1 MRSALNKDF
10 IRDILKSKG
19 RFLSIVAIVAL
30 GVAFFTGVKSSPIV
44 MKTSSDKYYDKYN
57 LMDIR
62 LISTLGLTD
71 KDVDDIKNI
80 EGVEGVYPTYSI
92 DVISIYN
99 STEKVLKVHGLDLNK
114 LNDKKNYI
122 NQLKLIKGRLPQK
135 SGECV
140 LEIPKIKALNYP
152 IGSEISLSSGKDDK
166 LSKSLSK
173 SKYKV
178 VGYVETP
185 YYLSQEKG
193 NSSIGGGVIEGAI
206 MIPESDFKMDTYTEM
221 FLTVKSAKE
230 LDTYG
235 DEYSN
240 LVKTVTDKIENMKNK
255 LTTRRYNEV
264 VKKAEDKIQKQEDK
278 LSKAKKDFDK
288 GKKEYVVGRIY
299 IEKENEENKLKSEN
313 EIKEAENKILDASEQ
328 IEDGK
333 AQLKNEKKRAFEQ
346 IEEGKIKLANA
357 ETDLKNGQ
365 KKYQTALKKFN
376 SNKETAESEI
386 KKAESDL
393 EELSNQIDDLKNGN
407 KLIEKQLQNEQ
418 LSEVER
424 SELENKLNENLYIL
438 SVMQQKYKDGTDKLE
453 SSKSELLLGEKK
465 LKETKAT
472 LEASEKKI
480 ANEKTKL
487 KSSEKLA
494 EEKFKKA
501 EEELY
506 QRENQIEEAKL
517 ELKENKA
524 KLKTE
529 LNKAKKE
536 LQEAEEKI
544 ADGEEKIKDA
554 KKQIKKIEKPTLYI
568 LDRDSHQSFVE
579 YEGCANSIDA
589 LAKIFPVFFFAVAAL
604 VCLTTMT
611 RMVDEQRINIGTL
624 KGLGYKTSQ
633 ISKKYILYA
642 LIACLTGS
650 ILGLAIGFSVFP
662 TVIFF
667 AYGMM
672 YSIEN
677 IVYVFS
683 IPIAIGITS
692 LALIIITLSAYM
704 ACSKELKETPAILMR
719 PKAPKSGKRI
729 LLERVPFIWNRFSFI
744 SKVTVRNI
752 FRYKKRFLM
761 TVLGIAGCTALI
773 LTGFG
778 IKDSI
783 EMILTGQYGTLF
795 KYDMSLVIQ
804 SDMTDK
810 QIYELRKNLSD
821 IDEINKYEFFSYEN
835 GDIKVNNTTKEITIV
850 VPENLK
856 KMDKFIHLQDRK
868 TQNPIELNNK
878 GIVLT
883 EKIARDLGVKAGDE
897 IELINS
903 DDKKAKIKVSHI
915 TENYISHYAYI
926 SPENYI
932 KLFEKDLD
940 FNRLI
945 GILNNP
951 SVKIEDKLSKK
962 LFDIETVDGITFN
975 TASKETFHN
984 TIKNLNYV
992 VLIMII
998 SAGALAFVVLYN
1010 LTNVNISERIR
1021 EIATIKVLGF
1031 YDKEVSAYIYR
1042 ENIILTIIGTVVG
1055 LGLGTILHKFI
1066 MVTVEIQSMMF
1077 GRVIDISS
1085 YFIAAVL
1092 TIVLSLFV
1100 NLAMFYKLRNVKMV
1114 ESLKSVD

>member
-288 GKKEYVVGRIY
+288 GKKEY
-299 IEKENEENKLKSEN
+299 EENKLKSEN

-346 IEEGKIKLANA
+346 IEEGKIKLASA

-376 SNKETAESEI
+376 SNKKTAESEI

-704 ACSKELKETPAILMR
+704 ACRKELKETPAILMR

-940 FNRLI
+940 FNRVI

>member
-288 GKKEYVVGRIY
+288 GKKEY
-299 IEKENEENKLKSEN
+299 EENKLKSEN

-346 IEEGKIKLANA
+346 IEEGKIKLASA

-376 SNKETAESEI
+376 SNKKTAESEI

-642 LIACLTGS
+642 LIACITGS

-692 LALIIITLSAYM
+692 LALIIIILSAYM
-704 ACSKELKETPAILMR
+704 ACRKELKETPAILMR

-856 KMDKFIHLQDRK
+856 NMDKFIHLQDRK
-868 TQNPIELNNK
+868 TQNPIKLNNK

-962 LFDIETVDGITFN
+962 LFDIETIDGITFN

>member
-288 GKKEYVVGRIY
+288 GKKEY
-299 IEKENEENKLKSEN
+299 EENKLKSEN

-376 SNKETAESEI
+376 SNKKTAESEI

-692 LALIIITLSAYM
+692 LALIIIILSAYM
-704 ACSKELKETPAILMR
+704 ACRKELKETPAILMR

-903 DDKKAKIKVSHI
+903 DDKKVKIKVSNI
-915 TENYISHYAYI
+915 TENYISHYVYI
-926 SPENYI
+926 SPENYT

-940 FNRLI
+940 FNRVI

-962 LFDIETVDGITFN
+962 LFDIDTIDGITFN

-1077 GRVIDISS
+1077 GRVIDMSS

>member
-288 GKKEYVVGRIY
+288 GKKEY
-299 IEKENEENKLKSEN
+299 EENKLKSEN

-346 IEEGKIKLANA
+346 IEEGKIKLASA

-376 SNKETAESEI
+376 SNKKTAESEI

-692 LALIIITLSAYM
+692 LALIIIILSAYM

-835 GDIKVNNTTKEITIV
+835 GDIKVNNTKKEITIV
-850 VPENLK
+850 VPENLE

-868 TQNPIELNNK
+868 TQNPIKLNNK

>member
-44 MKTSSDKYYDKYN
+44 MKASSDKYYDKYN

-80 EGVEGVYPTYSI
+80 KGVEGVYPTYSL
-92 DVISIYN
+92 DAISIYN

-166 LSKSLSK
+166 LSKSLNK

-288 GKKEYVVGRIY
+288 GKKEY
-299 IEKENEENKLKSEN
+299 EENKLKSEN

-346 IEEGKIKLANA
+346 IEEGKIKLASA

-376 SNKETAESEI
+376 SNKKTAESEI

-692 LALIIITLSAYM
+692 LALIIIILSAYM
-704 ACSKELKETPAILMR
+704 ACRKELKETPAILMR

-835 GDIKVNNTTKEITIV
+835 GDIKVNNTKKEITIV
-850 VPENLK
+850 VPENLE

-940 FNRLI
+940 FNRVI

-962 LFDIETVDGITFN
+962 LFDIETIDGITFN

>member
-80 EGVEGVYPTYSI
+80 EGVEGVYPTYSL
-92 DVISIYN
+92 DAISIYK

-152 IGSEISLSSGKDDK
+152 IGSEISLSSGTDDK

-288 GKKEYVVGRIY
+288 GKKEY
-299 IEKENEENKLKSEN
+299 EENKLKSEN

-376 SNKETAESEI
+376 SNKKTAESEI

-704 ACSKELKETPAILMR
+704 ACRKELKETPAILMR

-926 SPENYI
+926 SPENYT

-940 FNRLI
+940 FNRVI

-1077 GRVIDISS
+1077 GRVIDMSS
-1085 YFIAAVL
+1085 YFIATVL

>member
-288 GKKEYVVGRIY
+288 GKKEY
-299 IEKENEENKLKSEN
+299 EENKLKSEN

-346 IEEGKIKLANA
+346 IEEGKVKLASA

-376 SNKETAESEI
+376 SNKKTAESEI

-517 ELKENKA
+517 ELKENKV

-692 LALIIITLSAYM
+692 LALIIIILSAYM
-704 ACSKELKETPAILMR
+704 ACRKELKETPAILMR

-962 LFDIETVDGITFN
+962 LFDIDTIDGITFN

>member
-80 EGVEGVYPTYSI
+80 KGVEGVYPTYSL
-92 DVISIYN
+92 DAISIYN

-152 IGSEISLSSGKDDK
+152 IGSEISLSSGTDDK
-166 LSKSLSK
+166 LSKSLNK

-206 MIPESDFKMDTYTEM
+206 MIPKSDFKMDTYTEM

-288 GKKEYVVGRIY
+288 GKKEY
-299 IEKENEENKLKSEN
+299 EENKLKSEN

-346 IEEGKIKLANA
+346 IEEGKIKLASA

-376 SNKETAESEI
+376 SNKKTAESEI

-692 LALIIITLSAYM
+692 LALIIIILSAYM
-704 ACSKELKETPAILMR
+704 ACRKELKETPAILMR

-835 GDIKVNNTTKEITIV
+835 GDIKVNNTKKEITIV
-850 VPENLK
+850 VPENLE

>member
-288 GKKEYVVGRIY
+288 GKKEY
-299 IEKENEENKLKSEN
+299 EENKLKSEN

-376 SNKETAESEI
+376 SNKKTAESEI

-704 ACSKELKETPAILMR
+704 ACRKELKETPAILMR

-868 TQNPIELNNK
+868 TQNPIKLNNK

-940 FNRLI
+940 FNRVI

>member
-80 EGVEGVYPTYSI
+80 KGVEGVYPTYSL
-92 DVISIYN
+92 DAISIYN

-288 GKKEYVVGRIY
+288 GKKEY
-299 IEKENEENKLKSEN
+299 EENKLKSEN

-346 IEEGKIKLANA
+346 IEEGKIKLASA

-376 SNKETAESEI
+376 SNKKTAESEI

-692 LALIIITLSAYM
+692 LALIIIILSAYM
-704 ACSKELKETPAILMR
+704 ACRKELKETPAILMR

-835 GDIKVNNTTKEITIV
+835 GDIKVNNTKKEITIV

-940 FNRLI
+940 FNRVI

-962 LFDIETVDGITFN
+962 LFDIETIDGITFN

>member
-80 EGVEGVYPTYSI
+80 KGVEGVYPTYSL
-92 DVISIYN
+92 DAISIYN

-288 GKKEYVVGRIY
+288 GKKEY
-299 IEKENEENKLKSEN
+299 EENKLKSEN

-346 IEEGKIKLANA
+346 IEEGKIKLASA

-376 SNKETAESEI
+376 SNKKTAESEI

-692 LALIIITLSAYM
+692 LALIIIILSAYM
-704 ACSKELKETPAILMR
+704 ACRKELKETPAILMR

-926 SPENYI
+926 SPENYT

-940 FNRLI
+940 FNRVI

-962 LFDIETVDGITFN
+962 LFDIETIDGITFN

>member
-288 GKKEYVVGRIY
+288 GKKEY
-299 IEKENEENKLKSEN
+299 EENKLKSEN

-346 IEEGKIKLANA
+346 IEEGKVKLASA

-376 SNKETAESEI
+376 SNKKTAESEI

-642 LIACLTGS
+642 LIACITGS

-704 ACSKELKETPAILMR
+704 ACRKELKETPAILMR

-1077 GRVIDISS
+1077 GRVIDVSS
-1085 YFIAAVL
+1085 YFIATVL

>member
-288 GKKEYVVGRIY
+288 GKKEY
-299 IEKENEENKLKSEN
+299 EENKLKSEN

-346 IEEGKIKLANA
+346 IEEGKVKLASA

-376 SNKETAESEI
+376 SNKKTAESEI

-704 ACSKELKETPAILMR
+704 ACRKELKETPAILMR

-868 TQNPIELNNK
+868 TQNPIKLNNK

-903 DDKKAKIKVSHI
+903 DDKKVKIKVSNI
-915 TENYISHYAYI
+915 TENYISHYVYI
-926 SPENYI
+926 SPENYT

-940 FNRLI
+940 FNRVI

-962 LFDIETVDGITFN
+962 LFDIETIDGITFN

>member
-44 MKTSSDKYYDKYN
+44 MKASSDKYYDKYN

-80 EGVEGVYPTYSI
+80 KGVEGVYPTYSL
-92 DVISIYN
+92 DAISIYN

-288 GKKEYVVGRIY
+288 GKKEY
-299 IEKENEENKLKSEN
+299 EENKLKSEN

-346 IEEGKIKLANA
+346 IEEGKVKLASA

-376 SNKETAESEI
+376 SNKKTAESEI

-642 LIACLTGS
+642 LIACITGS

-704 ACSKELKETPAILMR
+704 ACRKELKETPAILMR

-835 GDIKVNNTTKEITIV
+835 GDIKVNNTKKEITIV
-850 VPENLK
+850 VPENLE

-940 FNRLI
+940 FNRVI

-1077 GRVIDISS
+1077 GRVIDMSS

>member
-288 GKKEYVVGRIY
+288 GKKEY
-299 IEKENEENKLKSEN
+299 EENKLKSEN

-376 SNKETAESEI
+376 SNKKTAESEI

-704 ACSKELKETPAILMR
+704 ACRKELKETPAILMR

-926 SPENYI
+926 SPENYT

-1077 GRVIDISS
+1077 GRVIDMSS

>member
-288 GKKEYVVGRIY
+288 GKKEY
-299 IEKENEENKLKSEN
+299 EENKLKSEN

-346 IEEGKIKLANA
+346 IEECKIKLANA

-376 SNKETAESEI
+376 SNKKTAESEI

-704 ACSKELKETPAILMR
+704 ACRKELKETPAILMR

-868 TQNPIELNNK
+868 TQNPIKLNNK

-962 LFDIETVDGITFN
+962 LFDIDTIDGITFN

-1077 GRVIDISS
+1077 GRVIDVSS
-1085 YFIAAVL
+1085 YFIATVL

>member
-288 GKKEYVVGRIY
+288 GKKEY
-299 IEKENEENKLKSEN
+299 EENKLKSEN

-376 SNKETAESEI
+376 SNKKTAESEI

-692 LALIIITLSAYM
+692 LALIIIILSAYM
-704 ACSKELKETPAILMR
+704 ACRKELKETPAILMR

-850 VPENLK
+850 VPENLE

-940 FNRLI
+940 FNRVI

-1077 GRVIDISS
+1077 GRVIDMSS

>member
-80 EGVEGVYPTYSI
+80 KGVEGVYPTYSL
-92 DVISIYN
+92 DAISIYN

-166 LSKSLSK
+166 LSKSLNK

-288 GKKEYVVGRIY
+288 GKKEY
-299 IEKENEENKLKSEN
+299 EENKLKSEN

-346 IEEGKIKLANA
+346 IEEGKVKLASA

-376 SNKETAESEI
+376 SNKKTAESEI

-692 LALIIITLSAYM
+692 LALIIIILSAYM

-719 PKAPKSGKRI
+719 PKAPKGGKRI

-856 KMDKFIHLQDRK
+856 NMDKFIHLQDRK

-962 LFDIETVDGITFN
+962 LFDIETIDGITFN

>member
-288 GKKEYVVGRIY
+288 GKKEY
-299 IEKENEENKLKSEN
+299 EENKLKSEN

-376 SNKETAESEI
+376 SNKKTAESEI

-704 ACSKELKETPAILMR
+704 ACRKELKETPAILMR

-1077 GRVIDISS
+1077 GRVIDMSS

>member
-80 EGVEGVYPTYSI
+80 KGVEGVYPTYSI

-166 LSKSLSK
+166 LSKSLNK

-288 GKKEYVVGRIY
+288 GKKEY
-299 IEKENEENKLKSEN
+299 EENKLKSEN

-376 SNKETAESEI
+376 SNKKTAESEI

-579 YEGCANSIDA
+579 YEGCSNSIDA

-692 LALIIITLSAYM
+692 LALIIIILSAYM
-704 ACSKELKETPAILMR
+704 ACRKELKETPAILMR

-868 TQNPIELNNK
+868 TQNPIKLNNK

-962 LFDIETVDGITFN
+962 LFDIDTIDGITFN

>member
-288 GKKEYVVGRIY
+288 GKKEY
-299 IEKENEENKLKSEN
+299 EENKLKSEN

-346 IEEGKIKLANA
+346 IEEGKIKLASA

-376 SNKETAESEI
+376 SNKKTAESEI

-692 LALIIITLSAYM
+692 LALIIIILSAYM
-704 ACSKELKETPAILMR
+704 ACRKELKETPAILMR

-835 GDIKVNNTTKEITIV
+835 GDIKVNNTKKEITIV
-850 VPENLK
+850 VPENLE

-962 LFDIETVDGITFN
+962 LFDIETIDGITFN

>member
-288 GKKEYVVGRIY
+288 GKKEY
-299 IEKENEENKLKSEN
+299 EENKLKSEN

-376 SNKETAESEI
+376 SNKKTAESEI

-704 ACSKELKETPAILMR
+704 ACRKELKETPAILMR

-868 TQNPIELNNK
+868 TQNPIKLNNK

-903 DDKKAKIKVSHI
+903 DDKKVKIKVSNI
-915 TENYISHYAYI
+915 TENYISHYVYI
-926 SPENYI
+926 SPENYT

-940 FNRLI
+940 FNRVI

-962 LFDIETVDGITFN
+962 LFDIDTIDGITFN

>member
-44 MKTSSDKYYDKYN
+44 MKASSDKYYDKYN

-80 EGVEGVYPTYSI
+80 KGVEGVYPTYSL
-92 DVISIYN
+92 DAISIYN

-166 LSKSLSK
+166 LSKSLNK

-206 MIPESDFKMDTYTEM
+206 MIPKSDFKMDTYTEM

-288 GKKEYVVGRIY
+288 GKKEY
-299 IEKENEENKLKSEN
+299 EENKLKSEN

-346 IEEGKIKLANA
+346 IEEGKVKLASA

-376 SNKETAESEI
+376 SNKKTAESEI

-692 LALIIITLSAYM
+692 LALIIIILSAYM

-719 PKAPKSGKRI
+719 PKAPKGGKRI

-835 GDIKVNNTTKEITIV
+835 GDIKVNNTKKEITIV
-850 VPENLK
+850 VPENLE

-1077 GRVIDISS
+1077 GRVIDMSS

>member
-288 GKKEYVVGRIY
+288 GKKEY
-299 IEKENEENKLKSEN
+299 EENKLKSEN

-376 SNKETAESEI
+376 SNKKTAESEI

-704 ACSKELKETPAILMR
+704 ACRKELKETPAILMR

-868 TQNPIELNNK
+868 TQNPIKLNNK

-940 FNRLI
+940 FNRVI

-962 LFDIETVDGITFN
+962 LFDIETIDGITFN

-1077 GRVIDISS
+1077 GRVIDMSS

>member
-288 GKKEYVVGRIY
+288 GKKEY
-299 IEKENEENKLKSEN
+299 EENKLKSEN

-346 IEEGKIKLANA
+346 IEEGKVKLASA

-376 SNKETAESEI
+376 SNKKTAESEI

-642 LIACLTGS
+642 LIACITGS

-704 ACSKELKETPAILMR
+704 ACRKELKETPAILMR

-868 TQNPIELNNK
+868 TQNPIKLNNK

-903 DDKKAKIKVSHI
+903 DDKKVKIKVSNI
-915 TENYISHYAYI
+915 TENYISHYVYI
-926 SPENYI
+926 SPENYT

-940 FNRLI
+940 FNRVI

-1077 GRVIDISS
+1077 GRVIDMSS

>member
-80 EGVEGVYPTYSI
+80 EGVEGVYPTYSL
-92 DVISIYN
+92 DAISIYN

-288 GKKEYVVGRIY
+288 GKKEY
-299 IEKENEENKLKSEN
+299 EENKLKSEN

-346 IEEGKIKLANA
+346 IEEGKIKLASA

-376 SNKETAESEI
+376 SNKKTAESEI

-692 LALIIITLSAYM
+692 LALIIIILSAYM
-704 ACSKELKETPAILMR
+704 ACRKELKETPAILMR
-719 PKAPKSGKRI
+719 PKAPKGGKRI

-835 GDIKVNNTTKEITIV
+835 GDIKVNNTKKEITIV
-850 VPENLK
+850 VPENLE

-940 FNRLI
+940 FNRVI

-962 LFDIETVDGITFN
+962 LFDIETIDGITFN

>member
-288 GKKEYVVGRIY
+288 GKKEY
-299 IEKENEENKLKSEN
+299 EENKLKSEN

-376 SNKETAESEI
+376 SNKKTAESEI

-704 ACSKELKETPAILMR
+704 ACRKELKETPAILMR

-940 FNRLI
+940 FNRVI

-962 LFDIETVDGITFN
+962 LFDIETIDGITFN

>member
-80 EGVEGVYPTYSI
+80 EGVEGVYPTYSL
-92 DVISIYN
+92 DAISIYN

-152 IGSEISLSSGKDDK
+152 IGSEISLSSGTDDK

-288 GKKEYVVGRIY
+288 GKKEY
-299 IEKENEENKLKSEN
+299 EENKLKSEN

-376 SNKETAESEI
+376 SNKKTAESEI

-642 LIACLTGS
+642 LIACITGS

-692 LALIIITLSAYM
+692 LALIIIILSAYM
-704 ACSKELKETPAILMR
+704 ACRKELKETPAILMR

-962 LFDIETVDGITFN
+962 LFDIETIDGITFN

>member
-288 GKKEYVVGRIY
+288 GKKEY
-299 IEKENEENKLKSEN
+299 EENKLKSEN

-376 SNKETAESEI
+376 SNKKTAESEI

-393 EELSNQIDDLKNGN
+393 KELSNQIDDLKNGN

-704 ACSKELKETPAILMR
+704 ACRKELKETPAILMR

-868 TQNPIELNNK
+868 TQNPIKLNNK

-903 DDKKAKIKVSHI
+903 DDKKVKIKVSNI
-915 TENYISHYAYI
+915 TENYISHYVYI
-926 SPENYI
+926 SPENYT

-940 FNRLI
+940 FNRVI

-962 LFDIETVDGITFN
+962 LFDIDTIDGITFN

-1077 GRVIDISS
+1077 GRVIDMSS
-1085 YFIAAVL
+1085 YFIATVL

>member
-288 GKKEYVVGRIY
+288 GKKEY
-299 IEKENEENKLKSEN
+299 EENKLKSEN

-346 IEEGKIKLANA
+346 IEEGKVKLASA

-376 SNKETAESEI
+376 SNKKTAESEI

-692 LALIIITLSAYM
+692 LALIIIILSAYM
-704 ACSKELKETPAILMR
+704 ACRKELKETPAILMR

-835 GDIKVNNTTKEITIV
+835 GDIKVNNTKKEITIV
-850 VPENLK
+850 VPENLE

>member
-44 MKTSSDKYYDKYN
+44 MKASSDKYYDKYN

-80 EGVEGVYPTYSI
+80 KGVEGVYPTYSL
-92 DVISIYN
+92 DAISIYN

-166 LSKSLSK
+166 LSKSLNK

-288 GKKEYVVGRIY
+288 GKKEY
-299 IEKENEENKLKSEN
+299 EENKLKSEN

-346 IEEGKIKLANA
+346 IEEGKVKLASA

-376 SNKETAESEI
+376 SNKKTAESEI

-692 LALIIITLSAYM
+692 LALIIIILSAYM

-719 PKAPKSGKRI
+719 PKAPKGGKRI

-835 GDIKVNNTTKEITIV
+835 GDIKVNNTKKEITIV
-850 VPENLK
+850 VPENLE

-868 TQNPIELNNK
+868 TQNPIKLNNK

-940 FNRLI
+940 FNRVI

-962 LFDIETVDGITFN
+962 LFDIETIDGITFN

>member
-80 EGVEGVYPTYSI
+80 EGVEGVYPTYSL
-92 DVISIYN
+92 DAISIYN

-152 IGSEISLSSGKDDK
+152 IGSEISLSSGTDDK

-288 GKKEYVVGRIY
+288 GKKEY
-299 IEKENEENKLKSEN
+299 EENKLKSEN

-346 IEEGKIKLANA
+346 IEEGKVKLASA

-376 SNKETAESEI
+376 SNKKTAESEI

-642 LIACLTGS
+642 LIACITGS

-704 ACSKELKETPAILMR
+704 ACRKELKETPAILMR

>member
-44 MKTSSDKYYDKYN
+44 MKASSDKYYDKYN

-80 EGVEGVYPTYSI
+80 KGVEGVYPTYSL
-92 DVISIYN
+92 DAISIYN

-152 IGSEISLSSGKDDK
+152 IGSEISLSSGTDDK
-166 LSKSLSK
+166 LSKSLNK

-288 GKKEYVVGRIY
+288 GKKEY
-299 IEKENEENKLKSEN
+299 EENKLKSEN

-346 IEEGKIKLANA
+346 IEEGKVKLASA

-376 SNKETAESEI
+376 SNKKTAESEI

-692 LALIIITLSAYM
+692 LALIIIILSAYM
-704 ACSKELKETPAILMR
+704 ACRKELKETPAILMR
-719 PKAPKSGKRI
+719 PKAPKGGKRI

-835 GDIKVNNTTKEITIV
+835 GDIKVNNTKKEITIV
-850 VPENLK
+850 VPENLE

-940 FNRLI
+940 FNRVI

-962 LFDIETVDGITFN
+962 LFDIETIDGITFN

-1077 GRVIDISS
+1077 GRVIDMSS

>member
-80 EGVEGVYPTYSI
+80 KGVEGVYPTYSL
-92 DVISIYN
+92 DAISIYN

-288 GKKEYVVGRIY
+288 GKKEY
-299 IEKENEENKLKSEN
+299 EENKLKSEN

-346 IEEGKIKLANA
+346 IEEGKIKLASA

-376 SNKETAESEI
+376 SNKKTAESEI

-692 LALIIITLSAYM
+692 LALIIIILSAYM
-704 ACSKELKETPAILMR
+704 ACRKELKETPAILMR
-719 PKAPKSGKRI
+719 PKAPKGGKRI

-835 GDIKVNNTTKEITIV
+835 GDIKVNNTKKEITIV
-850 VPENLK
+850 VPENLE

-940 FNRLI
+940 FNRVI

-962 LFDIETVDGITFN
+962 LFDIETIDGITFN

-1077 GRVIDISS
+1077 GRVIDMSS

>member
-166 LSKSLSK
+166 LSKSLNK

-288 GKKEYVVGRIY
+288 GKKEY
-299 IEKENEENKLKSEN
+299 EENKLKSEN

-346 IEEGKIKLANA
+346 IEEGKVKLASA

-376 SNKETAESEI
+376 SNKKTAESEI

-704 ACSKELKETPAILMR
+704 ACRKELKETPAILMR

-856 KMDKFIHLQDRK
+856 NMDKFIHLQDRK

-940 FNRLI
+940 FNRVI

-962 LFDIETVDGITFN
+962 LFDIETIDGITFN

-1077 GRVIDISS
+1077 GRVIDMSS

>member
-288 GKKEYVVGRIY
+288 GKKEY
-299 IEKENEENKLKSEN
+299 EENKLKSEN

-346 IEEGKIKLANA
+346 IEEGKVKLASA

-376 SNKETAESEI
+376 SNKKTAESEI

-642 LIACLTGS
+642 LIACITGS

-692 LALIIITLSAYM
+692 LALIIIILSAYM
-704 ACSKELKETPAILMR
+704 ACRKELKETPAILMR
-719 PKAPKSGKRI
+719 PKAPKGGKRI

-856 KMDKFIHLQDRK
+856 NMDKFIHLQDRK
-868 TQNPIELNNK
+868 TQNPIKLNNK

-962 LFDIETVDGITFN
+962 LFDIETIDGITFN

-1077 GRVIDISS
+1077 GRVIDMSS

>member
-152 IGSEISLSSGKDDK
+152 IGSEISLSSGTDDK
-166 LSKSLSK
+166 LSKSLNK

-288 GKKEYVVGRIY
+288 GKKEY
-299 IEKENEENKLKSEN
+299 EENKLKSEN

-346 IEEGKIKLANA
+346 IEEGKIKLASA

-376 SNKETAESEI
+376 SNKKTAESEI

-692 LALIIITLSAYM
+692 LALIIIILSAYM

-719 PKAPKSGKRI
+719 PKAPKGGKRI

-835 GDIKVNNTTKEITIV
+835 GDIKVNNTKKEITIV
-850 VPENLK
+850 VPENLE

-1077 GRVIDISS
+1077 GRVIDMSS

>member
-80 EGVEGVYPTYSI
+80 EGVEGVYPTYSL
-92 DVISIYN
+92 DAISIYN

-288 GKKEYVVGRIY
+288 GKKEY
-299 IEKENEENKLKSEN
+299 EENKLKSEN

-376 SNKETAESEI
+376 SNKKTAESEI

-692 LALIIITLSAYM
+692 LALIIIILSAYM
-704 ACSKELKETPAILMR
+704 ACRKELKETPAILMR

-940 FNRLI
+940 FNRVI

-1077 GRVIDISS
+1077 GRVIDMSS

>member
-288 GKKEYVVGRIY
+288 GKKEY
-299 IEKENEENKLKSEN
+299 EENKLKSEN

-376 SNKETAESEI
+376 SNKKTAESEI

-704 ACSKELKETPAILMR
+704 ACRKELKETPAILMR

-835 GDIKVNNTTKEITIV
+835 GDIKVNNTKKEITIV
-850 VPENLK
+850 VPENLE